1 MQEKYNIICL
11 SNQLWD
17 YPNWTN
23 KRHVMTR
30 LSNMGHKVIFVDP
43 PINFGRVLLTQFKKG
58 YFNLIRMITGIKND
72 NDAVIFTPIKFFKNE
87 KFFAKFFAKK
97 INNLLLKNSL
107 LESKTIL
114 WIYNVEI
121 PELDIYLKEIN
132 RDFLI
137 YDCVDYY
144 AGFPRYQDKESK
156 EKFLEVEK
164 NLTRNA
170 DLVFATAPG
179 LVDRLKKINSNTFY
193 TPNVGDFDLFYKV
206 KERYSKEIPEKL
218 KDIKKPIIGYIGALD
233 SYKFNYLLLKESA
246 LKFPEYS
253 FVLIGNIGLKDRE
266 SSLAELG
273 LEYIPNIHFLGEIPF
288 LETPKYVAQFDVDLI
303 PYVYNDYT
311 IGGCF
316 PVKFFNSMSAGIPA
330 VVTDLPV
337 FSMYKNVTYISKT
350 NEDFI
355 NNIKKAL
362 EEKSS
367 KKEQE
372 LVEVAKLNTYEIK
385 VANMLSLIKQHLK
398 EKND

>member
-30 LSNMGHKVIFVDP
+30 LSKMGHKVIFVDP

-58 YFNLIRMITGIKND
+58 FFNLKRLVTGVKVD
-72 NDAVIFTPIKFFKNE
+72 GEAFVFTPIKFFNNE
-87 KFFAKFFAKK
+87 KFFAKYFAKR
-97 INNLLLKNSL
+97 INNLLKNNSL
-107 LESKTIL
+107 LESQTIL

-121 PELDIYLKEIN
+121 PELDVYLNEIN
-132 RDFLI
+132 RDYLI

-156 EKFLEVEK
+156 EKILEIEK

-179 LVDRLKKINSNTFY
+179 LVERLKKINSKTFY
-193 TPNVGDFDLFYKV
+193 TPNVGDFELFYNV
-206 KERYSKEIPEKL
+206 KERFKEVPEKL
-218 KDIKKPIIGYIGALD
+218 KDIPKPIIGYIGALD
-233 SYKFNYLLLKESA
+233 SYKFNYLLLKEAATSY
-246 LKFPEYS
+246 PDYS
-253 FVLIGNIGLKDRE
+253 FVLIGNLGLKDRE
-266 SSLAELG
+266 SSLKELG
-273 LEYIPNIHFLGEIPF
+273 LENLSNVHFLGEVPF
-288 LETPKYVAQFDVDLI
+288 LETPKYMAHFDIDLI

-337 FSMYKNVTYISKT
+337 FTMYKTVTYISKS
-350 NEDFI
+350 NQDFV
-355 NNIKKAL
+355 NNIKRAL
-362 EEKSS
+362 DERSN

-372 LVEVAKLNTYEIK
+372 MIEVAKLNTYEIK
-385 VANMLSLIKQHLK
+385 VANMLSLIRQNLK

>member
-30 LSNMGHKVIFVDP
+30 LSKMGHKVLFVDP

-58 YFNLIRMITGIKND
+58 FFNLKRLFTGVKVDGEAI
-72 NDAVIFTPIKFFKNE
+72 VFTPIKFFNNE
-87 KFFAKFFAKK
+87 RFFAKHFAKK
-97 INNLLLKNSL
+97 INTLLKNNSL
-107 LESKTIL
+107 LESQTIL

-121 PELDIYLKEIN
+121 PELDVYLNEIN
-132 RDFLI
+132 RDYLI

-144 AGFPRYQDKESK
+144 AGFPRYHDKESK
-156 EKFLEVEK
+156 EKILEIEK

-179 LVDRLKKINSNTFY
+179 LVERLKKINSKTFY
-193 TPNVGDFDLFYKV
+193 TPNVGDFELFYNI
-206 KERYSKEIPEKL
+206 KERFREVPEKL
-218 KDIKKPIIGYIGALD
+218 KNIPKPIIGYIGALD
-233 SYKFNYLLLKESA
+233 SYKFNYLLLKEA
-246 LKFPEYS
+246 AIRYPEYS
-253 FVLIGNIGLKDRE
+253 FVLIGNLGLKDRQ

-273 LEYIPNIHFLGEIPF
+273 LENLSNVHFLGEVPF
-288 LETPKYVAQFDVDLI
+288 LETPKYMAHFDIDLI

-337 FSMYKNVTYISKT
+337 FTMYKNVTYISKS
-350 NEDFI
+350 NHDFI
-355 NNIKKAL
+355 ENIKKAL
-362 EEKSS
+362 DERSN
-367 KKEQE
+367 KKQQE
-372 LVEVAKLNTYEIK
+372 MIEVAKLNTYEIK
-385 VANMLSLIKQHLK
+385 VANMLSLIRQNLK